1 MSLTETKPDG
11 GSGSGLGIPLPAG
24 SGARAIHRRRRRQER
39 RQRRLFASA
48 LLIAVLGGAVFVGAP
63 HIGRRISGPDGPIA
77 QPAPVASDPKV
88 LLAHRHPDGSAR
100 SVTIFSDSKGRQS
113 VVMIPAG
120 TMAEVPSLGL
130 EPLGRAL
137 QVGGP
142 TRLGSTVENLLGI
155 DVSDV
160 VVLDDAELSAMA
172 EPLGELAVE
181 VPSRVEEV
189 ADDGTVDIL
198 YEPGRLR
205 IEAAEVPA
213 FLSAKGRSTD
223 LEVLARH
230 QSFWEAVLEQIAE
243 EGLRAGGPEPLS
255 AILDKLAA
263 GGTIRSRLLPVVP
276 LGQGD
281 AAGPGTGAA
290 ELYRVEPD
298 ELDRFLEST
307 FPGAVGAADRPKAQ
321 VLNGT
326 GGVEVTARAAEK
338 LVPRG
343 IQVSLTGNAPRFDYR
358 TTQVVFYDEA
368 ERALAEKARDALGV
382 GRLVL
387 SRRPLGV
394 VDLTIIIGSDFQGG
408 ENPAPSEAEPTEPTN
423 RRT

>member
-1 MSLTETKPDG
+1 MSLTETRPDG
-11 GSGSGLGIPLPAG
+11 GSDSGLGIPLPAG

-39 RQRRLFASA
+39 RQRRLFATA
-48 LLIAVLGGAVFVGAP
+48 LAIAVLGTAVVVGAP
-63 HIGRRISGPDGPIA
+63 HIGRRISGPDGPVA
-77 QPAPVASDPKV
+77 KPAPVVSDPKV

-100 SVTIFSDSKGRQS
+100 SLTIFSDSEDFQS
-113 VVMIPAG
+113 VVMMPAG

-130 EPLGRAL
+130 EPIGRAL

-160 VVLDDAELSAMA
+160 VVLDDAELVALA
-172 EPLGELAVE
+172 EPLGDLTVE

-189 ADDGTVDIL
+189 ADDGAVDVL

-205 IEAAEVPA
+205 IDASEVPA

-230 QSFWEAVLEQIAE
+230 QSFWEAVLAKIADDD
-243 EGLRAGGPEPLS
+243 LRVGGPEPLA
-255 AILDKLAA
+255 AILDSLAA
-263 GGTIRSRLLPVVP
+263 GGSVRSRLLPVVP
-276 LGQGD
+276 LGQGE

-298 ELDRFLEST
+298 ELARFLKST
-307 FPGAVGAADRPKAQ
+307 FPGAAGATERPKAQ

-326 GGVEVTARAAEK
+326 GGVEVTARAAER
-338 LVPRG
+338 LVPGG

-358 TTQVVFYDEA
+358 TTQIVFYDES
-368 ERALAEKARDALGV
+368 ERALAEKARDALGI

-387 SRRPLGV
+387 SRRPIGV

-408 ENPAPSEAEPTEPTN
+408 TPPAPPTTEPTN